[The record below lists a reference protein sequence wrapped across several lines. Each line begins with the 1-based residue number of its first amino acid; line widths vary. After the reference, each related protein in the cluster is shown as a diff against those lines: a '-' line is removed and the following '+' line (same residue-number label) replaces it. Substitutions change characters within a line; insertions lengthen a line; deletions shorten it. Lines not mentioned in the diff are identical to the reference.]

1 LVLLIGGAEQLVR
14 GSSRLALAAGV
25 SPLVVGLTVVA
36 FGTSAPELAVSV
48 RSALSSQAQADI
60 AIGNV
65 VGSNICNILLILG
78 LSAVIAPLAI
88 SARLIRQDVPVMI
101 GISLLL
107 LLLALNGSIGRW
119 DGALLFGGVVC
130 FTGIIFYQ
138 GRRQNVPLPVGEVG
152 EADLQPSRVLFDIGH
167 IIVGLVLLVVG
178 SNWLIDGAVSIA
190 RSLAVSELV
199 IGLTLIA
206 IGTSLPE
213 LATSVLASLR
223 GQRDIAVGNAIG
235 SNIFNILAVLGL
247 TALVAPNG
255 VRVAPSVLYFDLPVM
270 IAVAIACLPIFF
282 TGYSISRFEGLIFLG
297 GYGAYTAYLIMAAQ
311 DHDALPFLNQVV
323 LLFVVP
329 LLLTLAVTVTLQI
342 RANARDN
349 P

>member
-1 LVLLIGGAEQLVR
+1 
-14 GSSRLALAAGV
+14 
-25 SPLVVGLTVVA
+25 
-36 FGTSAPELAVSV
+36 
-48 RSALSSQAQADI
+48 
-60 AIGNV
+60 
-65 VGSNICNILLILG
+65 
-78 LSAVIAPLAI
+78 
-88 SARLIRQDVPVMI
+88 
-101 GISLLL
+101 
-107 LLLALNGSIGRW
+107 LALNGSIGRW
-119 DGALLFGGVVC
+119 DGALLFGGVIC
-130 FTGIIFYQ
+130 FIGITLYQ
-138 GRRQNVPLPVGEVG
+138 GRQQNVSLPVGEIS
-152 EADLQPSRVLFDIGH
+152 EADLQPSRVLFDVGQ

-199 IGLTLIA
+199 IGLTLVA

-270 IAVAIACLPIFF
+270 IAVAVACLPIFF
-282 TGYSISRFEGLIFLG
+282 TGYSISRLEGFLFLG

-311 DHDALPFLNQVV
+311 EHDALPFLSQVM

-329 LLLTLAVTVTLQI
+329 LLLLTLAVTVTREI